1 MSPRLVFMV
10 RMGVEQ
16 EVKADIDIA
25 LELFPDAVIFGA
37 DYDFRCASLHLY
49 SCCRARRISASDRCC
64 APRRDVE
71 RAVQEVAKRLRR
83 DVYLEAGKYWVLYQV
98 SVSQ

>member
-1 MSPRLVFMV
+1 M
-10 RMGVEQ
+10 RMATAEAMRTLSKQDVQPDLICIDGDHRYS

-37 DYDFRCASLHLY
+37 DYDF
-49 SCCRARRISASDRCC
+49 
-64 APRRDVE
+64 RDVE